1 MPKIETWSDD
11 EIIEAFSTGGALK
24 EQAVNHLMNEYI
36 PYLPKVAKKTGL
48 SKNEALDVFTD
59 AIMAL
64 IDQTT
69 SAQFKG
75 ASKLSTYFYKIFYFK
90 CVDLFRKKT
99 TNKIDYKDELSISS
113 DSTPIIINKIETD
126 EKIKQLYKY
135 LDQLGDPCK
144 QILLD
149 WGFWGYNMKEIAER
163 TGLENSVQAKD
174 RKYKCLKKLRKLI
187 PLSISY

>member
-24 EQAVNHLMNEYI
+24 EQAVNHVMSEYI

-48 SKNEALDVFTD
+48 SQDEALDVFTD

-90 CVDLFRKKT
+90 SVDLFRKNT
-99 TNKIDYKDELSISS
+99 TNQIDYREELPEAI
-113 DSTPIIINKIETD
+113 DSESLPIKKMETNEDIN
-126 EKIKQLYKY
+126 QLHQY
-135 LDQLGDPCK
+135 LDQIGEPCK

-149 WGFWGYNMKEIAER
+149 WGFWGYNMNEIAER
-163 TGLENSVQAKD
+163 AGLEGSTQAKD
-174 RKYKCLKKLRKLI
+174 RKYKCLQKLRKLI
-187 PLSISY
+187 Q